1 MARYPYVGDLRHSV
15 TLQTRNRSTD
25 TGGGYTSF
33 YADTRELFAKVVP
46 KLGNEDFEA
55 NRIENP
61 ITHEVITRYYSD
73 INFASGGGK
82 MRISWDD
89 SGTTR
94 NLSVKSVIDV
104 GERDRYLVF
113 RCSEGEVDDS

>member
-1 MARYPYVGDLRHSV
+1 MAGYPYVGDLRHSV

-25 TGGGYTSF
+25 TGGGYTSS

-61 ITHEVITRYYSD
+61 ITHEVYTRYYSN
-73 INFASGGGK
+73 INFTSGGGRMK
-82 MRISWDD
+82 ISWND

-94 NLSVKSVIDV
+94 TLSVKSVIDV
-104 GERDRYLVF
+104 GERDRFLIF
-113 RCSEGEVDDS
+113 KCSEGAVDDT

>member
-25 TGGGYTSF
+25 TGGGYTSS

-61 ITHEVITRYYSD
+61 ITHEVYTRYYSN
-73 INFASGGGK
+73 INFASGGGRMK
-82 MRISWDD
+82 ISWND

-94 NLSVKSVIDV
+94 TLSVKSVIDV
-104 GERDRYLVF
+104 GERDRFLIF
-113 RCSEGEVDDS
+113 KCSEGAVDDT

>member
-1 MARYPYVGDLRHSV
+1 MPRYPSVGDLRNSV
-15 TLQTRNRSTD
+15 TLQTRGTSTD
-25 TGGGYTSF
+25 TGGGFTSSF
-33 YADTRELFAKVVP
+33 SNTRTLFAKIVP
-46 KLGNEDFEA
+46 KLGNENFEA
-55 NRIENP
+55 GRIENP
-61 ITHEVITRYYSD
+61 ITHEVYTRYYSD

-113 RCSEGEVDDS
+113 RCSEGAVDDT

>member
-25 TGGGYTSF
+25 TGGGYTSS

-61 ITHEVITRYYSD
+61 ITHEVYTRYYSN
-73 INFASGGGK
+73 INFASGGGRMK
-82 MRISWDD
+82 ISWND
-89 SGTTR
+89 SGTTPP
-94 NLSVKSVIDV
+94 LSVKSVIDV
-104 GERDRYLVF
+104 GERDRFLIF
-113 RCSEGEVDDS
+113 KCSEGAVDDT

>member
-1 MARYPYVGDLRHSV
+1 MARYPYIGDLRHSV

-25 TGGGYTSF
+25 TGGGYTSS

-61 ITHEVITRYYSD
+61 ITHEVYTRYYSN
-73 INFASGGGK
+73 INFASGGGRMK
-82 MRISWDD
+82 ISWND

-94 NLSVKSVIDV
+94 TLSVKSVIDV
-104 GERDRYLVF
+104 GERDRFLIF
-113 RCSEGEVDDS
+113 KCSEGAVDDT

>member
-1 MARYPYVGDLRHSV
+1 MPRYPSVGDLRNSV
-15 TLQTRNRSTD
+15 TLQTRGTSTD
-25 TGGGYTSF
+25 TGGGFTSSF
-33 YADTRELFAKVVP
+33 SNTRTLFAKIVP
-46 KLGNEDFEA
+46 KLGNEIFEA
-55 NRIENP
+55 GRLENA

-73 INFASGGGK
+73 INFANGGGK
-82 MRISWDD
+82 MKISWDD

-113 RCSEGEVDDS
+113 RCSEGAVDDS